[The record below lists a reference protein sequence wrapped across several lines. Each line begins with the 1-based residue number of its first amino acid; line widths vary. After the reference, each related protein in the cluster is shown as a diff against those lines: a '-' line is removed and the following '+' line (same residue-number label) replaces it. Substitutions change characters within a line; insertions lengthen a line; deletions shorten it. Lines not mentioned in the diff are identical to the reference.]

1 MNLYLQEILKIKVI
15 QSSDAGLDSPT
26 ANNMMQASA
35 SPRDGII
42 NQTLKDTNGNTTLK
56 HGASGGNTPS
66 IDGLNTP
73 DRSNLTSRLLSTNK
87 VVHEAGGSQLSHS
100 GSHMD
105 ENANVAE

>member
-1 MNLYLQEILKIKVI
+1 MI
-15 QSSDAGLDSPT
+15 QSSDAGFDSPT

-35 SPRDGII
+35 SPRDGMI
-42 NQTLKDTNGNTTLK
+42 NQTLKDSNGTTTLK

-87 VVHEAGGSQLSHS
+87 VGQDVGGSQLSHS

-105 ENANVAE
+105 ENGNVAE